1 MARNM
6 IVQQNEAGV
15 YELAGITRAEIT
27 KVDVV
32 DIDIIILTKNGDQI
46 VLPDAGIA
54 SMGEVPPKVAFKDQT
69 ISVDALFAS
78 VGATLHSVDSSTIIT
93 SADPEA
99 SKGTISEKEM
109 KAAVEKAVKEAVKE
123 AKAEAEHK
131 QQEQQQH
138 QQQQTASLTTNT
150 ESSVENMVEKA
161 QKIIDNLHSHDYS
174 YVPPHEFVPP
184 PAAAA
189 SPPGVPAP
197 ISLTPVTTLFMG
209 NVVSTTYD
217 TTTSPGTTIIYGGG
231 GAVGSDSSAQIGPRN
246 ALQFSA
252 ATIAGTSGNDLIYAE
267 GPALGNSNP
276 AVSTSNYAK
285 EFILNVAGYFIT
297 LNDIA
302 FSGVPA
308 GVTIVGATNHGGG
321 NWTLSA
327 DYVKH
332 AQSFTMVYDS
342 AGSGSFDITVD
353 VTGQTTRGSAFHS
366 EQNFRFQ
373 YMDVTNVS
381 QVTDQTLIYED
392 HGHLQEIY
400 ILPTMDQPNI
410 ITLDSGTDTVY
421 GGRGSDTITGTTG
434 DKTVYAREG
443 DDSVALGNGNNN
455 IDLGSGNNTATTGS
469 GNDTITASDGDNTVD
484 AGSGTNHLTFG
495 NGNNHLATGNGDD
508 TITTGNGNSSIT
520 AGDGNNTINGGTGY
534 FTITSGSGN
543 DSVTL
548 VSGGGTINA
557 GDGTNNL
564 HFGDGNYTITSG
576 SGADTIVAGNGDNT
590 INAGAGNNSVTVGNG
605 TNSIMAAGGNDTLV
619 GGGGNDTFHP
629 GLGANSITGG
639 GGSNA
644 LDYSDITT
652 TGITASL
659 LAGTVTGTGLN
670 DTFTGIT
677 HLIATG
683 QNDSITG
690 STASEIIE
698 GGAGNDT
705 ITGGGGND
713 IIYGNN
719 GNDTLTGGTG
729 NDYIYGGAGNNTIS
743 GGASGS
749 DFLYGGTG
757 NDSFIAPH
765 AGTYYAGTEATTL
778 AVGEVN
784 SIDYSADS
792 AALTINLQTG
802 AGVGG
807 TAEGSAYAF
816 TALLGYNSINSITG
830 GSNNDTI
837 TGSNSDDTINGGL
850 GLVDRLSG
858 GLGNNTLIGGGG
870 ANDYYTMGRGNDT
883 IVGSVS
889 TYDLVFYDTSTAGIV
904 VNMTNAT
911 QSYVNSLGATRTVA
925 AFSGDNFG
933 VSAADATSYSN
944 GDHYTVL
951 SGTSTSINDLRG
963 SGFADLIFTGS
974 DDMNYYAM
982 GGNDILYASTGS
994 ITYFSYSQNDSFFG
1008 GSGNDTYSFSFGTD
1022 VADGGTGFNTLRT
1035 SNIFGSLYN
1044 MVAYL
1049 DANADTNSNGIADY
1063 IDRGVTSLVSGGVSY
1078 TGFEYG
1084 WANATSWS
1092 NATLIKNFDNMSGS
1106 VSNDYLVGNNNANEI
1121 NALAGNNTIFALG
1134 GNDIITAIDGSNNID
1149 GGGGSDIVNFQ
1160 YNATANSG
1168 SLSTLSPNYTYGVQ
1182 VFLSDGTFLAASDKD
1197 SYWGAGFGLYQSRTG
1212 TSSAYSYSQITNVEN
1227 INGSDYNDVLYGNS
1241 SANTIYGNTGD
1252 DVIAGMGGADSLY
1265 GGTGNDTF
1273 RVSAS
1278 DLASVV
1284 VFDGGAATDTVF
1296 SPGWSFSA
1304 GGITNSAFV
1313 SIETVDVRNSAAGG
1327 SYGLNA
1333 TDIQSFADNG
1343 NSSTVSLKLDS
1354 GDTFTPSGFFTTS
1367 GSGSDFTYRYY
1378 SDAGHTTQIAL
1389 LNVHYGPG

>member
-6 IVQQNEAGV
+6 IVQQNEAGIYV
-15 YELAGITRAEIT
+15 LSNIARDDIS

-32 DIDIIILTKNGDQI
+32 DIDIIILTKNGQEI

-54 SMGEVPPKVAFKDQT
+54 SMGEAPPKVTFKDQT
-69 ISVDALFAS
+69 VSVEALFES
-78 VGATLHSVDSSTIIT
+78 VGTTLHNVDSSTIIT

-99 SKGTISEKEM
+99 SKGKITEKEL
-109 KAAVEKAVKEAVKE
+109 KEAVEKAVKEAVKE
-123 AKAEAEHK
+123 TKAEEHK
-131 QQEQQQH
+131 HQEQQQH
-138 QQQQTASLTTNT
+138 QQQQQTASLTTNT
-150 ESSVENMVEKA
+150 ENSVENMVEKA
-161 QKIIDNLHSHDYS
+161 QKIIDDLHSHDYS
-174 YVPPHEFVPP
+174 YVPPHEFTPP
-184 PAAAA
+184 PQAAA

-209 NVVSTTYD
+209 NVVGTSYD

-231 GAVGSDSSAQIGPRN
+231 GATGSDSAAQIGPRN
-246 ALQFSA
+246 SLQFSA
-252 ATIAGTSGNDLIYAE
+252 ATIAGTGGDDLIYAE
-267 GPALGNSNP
+267 GPALGNPNP

-297 LNDIA
+297 LNDIS
-302 FSGVPA
+302 FTGVPT
-308 GVTIVGATNHGGG
+308 GVSIVGATNNGGG
-321 NWTLSA
+321 NWTLPA

-332 AQSFTMVYDS
+332 AQSFTMIYDT
-342 AGSGSFDITVD
+342 AATGSFDITVD
-353 VTGQTTRGSAFHS
+353 VSGQTTRGSTFHS
-366 EQNFRFQ
+366 QQNFRFQ
-373 YMDVTNVS
+373 YMDVTDVS
-381 QVTDQTLIYED
+381 QVTDQSLIYED
-392 HGHLQEIY
+392 HGRLQEIY
-400 ILPTMDQPNI
+400 ILPTMDQPNT

-421 GGRGSDTITGTTG
+421 GGRGADTINGTSG

-443 DDSVALGNGNNN
+443 DDSVTLGNGNNSV
-455 IDLGSGNNTATTGS
+455 DLGSGSNTATTGS
-469 GNDTITASDGDNTVD
+469 GNDTIVGTDGNNTVD

-495 NGNNHLATGNGDD
+495 NGANHLTTGSGSD
-508 TITTGNGNSSIT
+508 TITTGDGDSIIA
-520 AGDGNNTINGGTGY
+520 AGDGTNSITGGAGH

-543 DSVTL
+543 DGITL
-548 VSGGGTINA
+548 ASGGGNINA
-557 GDGTNNL
+557 GDGINNINV
-564 HFGDGNYTITSG
+564 GDGDYTITGG
-576 SGADTIVAGNGDNT
+576 SGADTILTGNGDNI

-605 TNSIMAAGGNDTLV
+605 TNSITAAGGNDTLV
-619 GGGGNDTFHP
+619 GGGGDDTFHP
-629 GLGANSITGG
+629 GLGTNSITGG

-644 LDYSDITT
+644 VDYSDITT

-670 DTFTGIT
+670 DTFTGIS

-683 QNDSITG
+683 QDDSITG
-690 STASEIIE
+690 STASETLE

-705 ITGGGGND
+705 IAGGGGND
-713 IIYGNN
+713 IIYGND
-719 GNDTLTGGTG
+719 GNDILTGGTG

-749 DFLYGGTG
+749 DFLYGGSG

-765 AGTYYAGTEATTL
+765 AGTYYAGTDSITL
-778 AVGEVN
+778 SVGEVN

-792 AALTINLQTG
+792 ASLTINLQAGT
-802 AGVGG
+802 GVGG
-807 TAEGSAYAF
+807 TAEGSIYAF
-816 TALLGYNSINSITG
+816 TSLLGYNSINSITG
-830 GSNNDTI
+830 GSNSDTI

-883 IVGSVS
+883 IVGSAS
-889 TYDLVFYDTSTAGIV
+889 TWDLLFYDTSTAGIV
-904 VNMTNAT
+904 VNLTNST

-925 AFSGDNFG
+925 AFSGDNLG
-933 VSAADATSYSN
+933 VTAADATSYSI

-951 SGTSTSINDLRG
+951 SGTSTSINDVRG
-963 SGFADLIFTGS
+963 SGFADMIFTGS
-974 DDMNYYAM
+974 DDMNYYAS
-982 GGNDILYASTGS
+982 GGNDILYGSTGS
-994 ITYFSYSQNDSFFG
+994 VNYFSYSQNDSFFG
-1008 GSGNDTYSFSFGTD
+1008 GSGNDSYYFSFGTD
-1022 VADGGTGFNTLRT
+1022 VADGGTGFNTIRT
-1035 SNIFGSLYN
+1035 SSIFGSLYN

-1049 DANADTNSNGIADY
+1049 DANADTNSNGTADY
-1063 IDRGVTSLVSGGVSY
+1063 IDRGVTSLTNGGNTY

-1092 NATLIKNFDNMSGS
+1092 NATLIKNFDNMVGS
-1106 VSNDYLVGNNNANEI
+1106 VSNDYLVGNNNDNQI
-1121 NALAGNNTIFALG
+1121 NALAGNNTIFGLG
-1134 GNDIITAIDGSNNID
+1134 GNDIITAIDGSNTID
-1149 GGGGSDIVNFQ
+1149 GGGGSDMVNFQ
-1160 YNATANSG
+1160 YAATVNSG
-1168 SLSTLSPNYTYGVQ
+1168 SLSTISPNYTYGVQ
-1182 VFLSDGTFLAASDKD
+1182 VFLSDGTFLGASDKD
-1197 SYWGAGFGLYQSRTG
+1197 SYWGSGFSIYQSRTG
-1212 TSSAYSYSQITNVEN
+1212 TTSAYSYSQISNVEN

-1252 DVIAGMGGADSLY
+1252 DIIAGMGGTDSLY

-1273 RVSAS
+1273 RVLAS
-1278 DLASVV
+1278 DLASVT
-1284 VFDGGAATDTVF
+1284 VFDGGAATDTVL

-1304 GGITNSAFV
+1304 GGITNSKFV